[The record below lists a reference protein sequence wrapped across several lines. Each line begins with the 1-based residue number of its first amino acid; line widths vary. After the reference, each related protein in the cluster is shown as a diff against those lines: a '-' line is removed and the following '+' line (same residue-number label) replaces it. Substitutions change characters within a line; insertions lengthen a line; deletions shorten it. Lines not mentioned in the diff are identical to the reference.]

1 MRLVRSD
8 YDRSM
13 PELWTPGSEG
23 PHEVFVDRLLR
34 RVADFAQRAGV
45 EKAVVEIELADTAR
59 FVLDSISPEPGFGF
73 VTLRPV
79 AGDDDAPE
87 ELIIPIASI
96 RRIELRRAEEA
107 RLHFGF
113 TLPEQS

>member
-1 MRLVRSD
+1 
-8 YDRSM
+8 M

-34 RVADFAQRAGV
+34 RVAEFAERAGV
-45 EKAVVEIELADTAR
+45 EKAVVEIELADTSR
-59 FVLDSISPEPGFGF
+59 FVLDSITPEPGFGF

-79 AGDDDAPE
+79 AGDDDDAPE
-87 ELIIPIASI
+87 ELIVPIASI

-113 TLPEQS
+113 TLPDGGGESPGASTSK